1 MVAKPKH
8 IDVQIAVQ
16 QDESSQFS
24 QSIQLCQ
31 ELIPNWASLA
41 ASDVEVLLTC
51 TSWKAMRYEGL
62 LADRVLS

>member
-8 IDVQIAVQ
+8 VDTQIAVQ

-31 ELIPNWASLA
+31 KLIPYWASLS
-41 ASDVEVLLTC
+41 ASDVEVLVTC
-51 TSWKAMRYEGL
+51 TSKESNALQR
-62 LADRVLS
+62 LAS